1 MVLHFHAHKLGS
13 RVDLPDFL
21 SPERAKGNLC
31 DIKGLK
37 NLCTKTRFL
46 FPLGM
51 ITHVERLGQVTPCS
65 RLMKGVIDGVCGE
78 I

>member
-21 SPERAKGNLC
+21 SRERAKGNLC

-37 NLCTKTRFL
+37 KEFCTRMRFP
-46 FPLGM
+46 FPP
-51 ITHVERLGQVTPCS
+51 RNDY
-65 RLMKGVIDGVCGE
+65 K
-78 I
+78 

>member
-21 SPERAKGNLC
+21 CPERAKGNLC

-37 NLCTKTRFL
+37 NLCTRTRFL

-51 ITHVERLGQVTPCS
+51 ITHVERLGQVTPLQPS
-65 RLMKGVIDGVCGE
+65 
-78 I
+78 